1 MNTKYVSYLN
11 CYFDNTKLLINKKI
25 HIFLYSLLREIFI
38 STRFNKNK
46 NKLEKIIDEIN
57 RNILREKKENYLNLE
72 YTKKNLKNILLFI
85 KTQNSLYAGEIFE
98 NLLIIIF
105 SRAFETR
112 KENTFGKYLY
122 NNMNKIRNPNNM
134 DFAEWFKKNNFKPV
148 ELRDI
153 KKLLENDIFFDDQ
166 NTFKN
171 VIQNDTVIYDILL
184 EINKEKYI
192 NESLFTYPVFYD
204 LNIRTKRTSI
214 TITRAFFISV
224 YIYYQ
229 NKNSPLMK
237 YRDEI
242 RDNSNKVILSGIP
255 FKYDLTGAVIESDM
269 AGIIFAPARIE
280 PRINEIIMSQNLLKG
295 EGLLE
300 LSKVLIFNKNIKIVD
315 FHTSAVKSED
325 INYLNNGFG
334 LFDNHSLE
342 ELNLSCNYLKED
354 SDHFLS
360 KVISHFKGLKSLN
373 LSSNDL
379 KNGVSSLFIELNKLY
394 KEGKTNLES
403 LNLNKCLLDDISF
416 YELGE
421 LLKSKYCKLQTLF
434 LNINNM
440 PSDVNIIKKLKKNN
454 SLTEIY
460 FNKSNIGN
468 SDSDNIMRFISYTN
482 IENMYLFKNNF
493 SDFNN
498 CLRMLYRTKLI
509 TTKEEE
515 NIRKNK
521 SLHEDSSFYNLDLS
535 NNEFLN
541 KNKVKVKLLD
551 KIIEQSN
558 LYCIDLSHI
567 LYGNNLRRKGNNPNI
582 KNEYD
587 NSIDTLVNRLNKEQK
602 EYEATLVKIHYN
614 KVDIE
619 KFKNFNLNKKL
630 FSEDIEKEI
639 SEIIKDKN
647 SEFHIFLKESAK
659 KIIIK
664 NKNYFDPNN
673 TLKNKEFK
681 ELEQKL
687 ENYMIWKKSII
698 KLKELTKLKKEKKL
712 ILI

>member
-1 MNTKYVSYLN
+1 MSTKYVSYLN
-11 CYFDNTKLLINKKI
+11 CYLENTKILINKKI
-25 HIFLYSLLREIFI
+25 HIFLYSLIKEIFL
-38 STRFNKNK
+38 STSSNKNK
-46 NKLEKIIDEIN
+46 NKLEKIIDIIN
-57 RNILREKKENYLNLE
+57 KKILKEKNYLSLK
-72 YTKKNLKNILLFI
+72 YTKENLKNILLFI
-85 KTQNSLYAGEIFE
+85 KTQNSLFAGEIFE
-98 NLLIIIF
+98 NLLIIVF
-105 SRAFETR
+105 SQAFETR

-122 NNMNKIRNPNNM
+122 NNMHKIRNPSNM
-134 DFAEWFKKNNFKPV
+134 DFSEWFKKDNFKPD
-148 ELRDI
+148 ELRNI
-153 KKLLENDIFFDDQ
+153 KKLLENDIYFDDQ
-166 NTFKN
+166 FTFKN
-171 VIQNDTVIYDILL
+171 SIQNNTVIYDILL

-192 NESLFTYPVFYD
+192 NESRFTYPVFYD
-204 LNIRTKRTSI
+204 LNVRTKRTSI
-214 TITRAFFISV
+214 SITRAFFISI

-229 NKNSPLMK
+229 NKNSPLMN
-237 YRDEI
+237 YREEVK
-242 RDNSNKVILSGIP
+242 DNSNKVILSGIP

-269 AGIIFAPARIE
+269 TGIIFAPARID

-300 LSKVLIFNKNIKIVD
+300 LSKTLIFNKNIKIVD

-342 ELNLSCNYLKED
+342 ELNLSCNYLRED
-354 SDHFLS
+354 SEHFLS
-360 KVISHFKGLKSLN
+360 KLISHFKGLKSLN

-379 KNGVSSLFIELNKLY
+379 KNGVSSLFIALNKLY
-394 KEGKTNLES
+394 KEGKTKLES
-403 LNLNKCLLDDISF
+403 LNLNKCLLDDIAI

-434 LNINNM
+434 LNINYM
-440 PSDVNIIKKLKKNN
+440 PSDVDIIKKLKKNK

-460 FNKSNIGN
+460 FNKSNLGN
-468 SDSDNIMRFISYTN
+468 SDSENIMRFISYTN
-482 IENMYLFKNNF
+482 IENIYLFKNNF
-493 SDFNN
+493 SDFNK

-515 NIRKNK
+515 DIRKNK

-541 KNKVKVKLLD
+541 KNKAKVKLLD

-567 LYGNNLRRKGNNPNI
+567 LYGNNLRRKNNNPYN

-602 EYEATLVKIHYN
+602 EYEATLVKIHCN

-619 KFKNFNLNKKL
+619 KFQNYNFNTKP
-630 FSEDIEKEI
+630 FSEDIEKEV

-673 TLKNKEFK
+673 TLKDKEYK
-681 ELEQKL
+681 NLEQKL
-687 ENYMIWKKSII
+687 ENYMIWKKSKI

-712 ILI
+712 VLI

>member
-1 MNTKYVSYLN
+1 MSTKYVSYLN
-11 CYFDNTKLLINKKI
+11 CYLENTKILINKKI
-25 HIFLYSLLREIFI
+25 HIFLYSLIKEIFL
-38 STRFNKNK
+38 STSSNKNK
-46 NKLEKIIDEIN
+46 NKLEKIIDIIN
-57 RNILREKKENYLNLE
+57 KKILKEKNYLSLK
-72 YTKKNLKNILLFI
+72 YTKENLKNILLFI
-85 KTQNSLYAGEIFE
+85 KTQNSLFAGEIFE
-98 NLLIIIF
+98 NLLIIVF
-105 SRAFETR
+105 SQAFETR

-122 NNMNKIRNPNNM
+122 NNMHKIRNPSNM
-134 DFAEWFKKNNFKPV
+134 DFSEWFKKDNFKPD
-148 ELRDI
+148 ELRNI
-153 KKLLENDIFFDDQ
+153 KKLLENDIYFDDQ
-166 NTFKN
+166 FTFKN
-171 VIQNDTVIYDILL
+171 SIQNNTVIYDILL

-192 NESLFTYPVFYD
+192 NESRFTYPVFYD
-204 LNIRTKRTSI
+204 LNVRTKRTSI
-214 TITRAFFISV
+214 SITRAFFISI

-229 NKNSPLMK
+229 NKNSPLMN
-237 YRDEI
+237 YREEVK
-242 RDNSNKVILSGIP
+242 DNSNKVILSGIP

-269 AGIIFAPARIE
+269 TGIIFAPARID

-300 LSKVLIFNKNIKIVD
+300 LSKTLIFNKNIKIVD

-342 ELNLSCNYLKED
+342 ELNLSCNYLRED
-354 SDHFLS
+354 SEHFLS
-360 KVISHFKGLKSLN
+360 KLISHFKGLKSLN

-379 KNGVSSLFIELNKLY
+379 KNGVSSLFIALNKLY
-394 KEGKTNLES
+394 KEGKTKLES
-403 LNLNKCLLDDISF
+403 LNLNKCLLDDIAI

-434 LNINNM
+434 LNINYM
-440 PSDVNIIKKLKKNN
+440 PSDVDIIKKLKKNK

-460 FNKSNIGN
+460 FNKSNLGN
-468 SDSDNIMRFISYTN
+468 SDSENIMRFISYTN
-482 IENMYLFKNNF
+482 IENIYLFKNNF
-493 SDFNN
+493 SDFNK

-541 KNKVKVKLLD
+541 KNKAKVKLLD

-567 LYGNNLRRKGNNPNI
+567 LYGNNLRRKNNNPYN

-602 EYEATLVKIHYN
+602 EYEATLVKIHCN

-619 KFKNFNLNKKL
+619 KFQNYNFNTKP
-630 FSEDIEKEI
+630 FSEDIEKEV

-673 TLKNKEFK
+673 TLKDKEYK
-681 ELEQKL
+681 NLEQKL
-687 ENYMIWKKSII
+687 ENYMIWKKSKI

-712 ILI
+712 VLI